1 MLPEL
6 LGGLSEALQDKI
18 AALGKASPKDCVFY
32 VLCGDS
38 EVLPAPKDEEEDT
51 TRGLSAM
58 QIGMGLTDAFEAISM
73 VPGPLVVCE
82 FPRAPLEDVLPARA
96 NISSHQLSFLCEGQR
111 CMQAY
116 TVVSFDSLAA
126 HTGLCFWVLMAFR
139 LEGDGD
145 LENVRCRWRSVR
157 CLPRERRGRTRR
169 RAILA

>member
-1 MLPEL
+1 MVHILP
-6 LGGLSEALQDKI
+6 GQSSEALQDNI

-116 TVVSFDSLAA
+116 TVLRFDCLTA
-126 HTGLCFWVLMAFR
+126 HTGL
-139 LEGDGD
+139 
-145 LENVRCRWRSVR
+145 
-157 CLPRERRGRTRR
+157 
-169 RAILA
+169 